1 VSRGWEKFKKE
12 VKDYHEKVH
21 FSLTPPK
28 NFNEHY
34 TQIYEVLPIVDFI
47 SRRDYK
53 IDPTRGEVFSN
64 IYLCQQQMIK
74 SKIIEN
80 FNEDSSAFIEEN
92 KLPVNWINKNNKLLD
107 VKISKPAKGVKVVF
121 NFKSTKK
128 LIDIKRIQSKQIQ
141 EFYNYIKLY
150 DNLQYVLR
158 YAKRQPYM
166 LIESDFSIIQNQTH
180 RIYFRNIST
189 QNICKE
195 NRKVFIAK
203 KGRQFLFIDI
213 GQMELVLLKLYISYE
228 LGPGEFDR
236 ITFEMI
242 ARDIGVERSVVKYTF
257 YKWLYGAGERELLKT
272 PGMSYDK
279 YRRFKK
285 YLNNFN
291 ELGQFKKKLEE
302 EANRTHLSRQTP
314 LGYQAPVYGKS
325 YIAMSYLIQSTGAEI
340 FLRWILELHKK
351 ELSEYIVNL
360 IHDEIVFE
368 LPVDKN
374 LYDFTKKVKDCLD
387 ISSKSI
393 SEKFGYALTFN
404 TKQYASKYWDKE
416 SCAEIYI

>member
-1 VSRGWEKFKKE
+1 
-12 VKDYHEKVH
+12 
-21 FSLTPPK
+21 
-28 NFNEHY
+28 
-34 TQIYEVLPIVDFI
+34 
-47 SRRDYK
+47 
-53 IDPTRGEVFSN
+53 
-64 IYLCQQQMIK
+64 
-74 SKIIEN
+74 
-80 FNEDSSAFIEEN
+80 
-92 KLPVNWINKNNKLLD
+92 
-107 VKISKPAKGVKVVF
+107 
-121 NFKSTKK
+121 
-128 LIDIKRIQSKQIQ
+128 
-141 EFYNYIKLY
+141 
-150 DNLQYVLR
+150 
-158 YAKRQPYM
+158 
-166 LIESDFSIIQNQTH
+166 
-180 RIYFRNIST
+180 
-189 QNICKE
+189 
-195 NRKVFIAK
+195 
-203 KGRQFLFIDI
+203 
-213 GQMELVLLKLYISYE
+213 

-351 ELSEYIVNL
+351 GLSEYIVNL

-368 LPVDKN
+368 LPVEEN
-374 LYDFTKKVKDCLD
+374 LYDFTKTVKECLD
-387 ISSKSI
+387 IASNEISKKL
-393 SEKFGYALTFN
+393 EHCLTFN
-404 TKQYASKYWDKE
+404 TKQYVSKYWDKE
-416 SCAEIYI
+416 SCAEIYIQDM